1 MVKRLLDLSKTL
13 GAKNSAFLFGARGVG
28 KTHLSKDFLKGQKNI
43 VKYDLL
49 KFNEYDRYL
58 KNPSLFAKEVEAAII
73 KNAGPSTVWVDEVQ
87 KVPALLDEVHSIIE
101 SYKGRVRFLLT
112 GSSARKLKTSGANLL
127 AGRALS
133 LKLHPLTSYE
143 WKGDLDVVLR
153 LGSLPG
159 VVIDQENPELT
170 LKSYV
175 STYLKEEIQA
185 ESIVRRVDAFSR
197 FLEIAAQYHTEPINA
212 LEISKAAGVSSPTV
226 KEYFQILEDTLIGWH
241 LPGWSASV
249 KKQLRTAP
257 KFYLFDNGVVNALRG
272 ELGIEIR
279 ESSSRYGK
287 LFEGWIVQELRRLN
301 DYLQLD
307 FKFSYWQTNSGL
319 EVDIVVSRGAGQPL
333 AGIEIKSSAAP
344 GPDKMKGL
352 VSFSDEHPRAKLY
365 CLCRTERGY
374 QEGRIQVLPWQE
386 LKAVLRGL

>member
-159 VVIDQENPELT
+159 V
-170 LKSYV
+170 
-175 STYLKEEIQA
+175 
-185 ESIVRRVDAFSR
+185 
-197 FLEIAAQYHTEPINA
+197 
-212 LEISKAAGVSSPTV
+212 
-226 KEYFQILEDTLIGWH
+226 
-241 LPGWSASV
+241 AS
-249 KKQLRTAP
+249 
-257 KFYLFDNGVVNALRG
+257 F
-272 ELGIEIR
+272 
-279 ESSSRYGK
+279 SSSGFQR
-287 LFEGWIVQELRRLN
+287 
-301 DYLQLD
+301 
-307 FKFSYWQTNSGL
+307 
-319 EVDIVVSRGAGQPL
+319 PP
-333 AGIEIKSSAAP
+333 EI
-344 GPDKMKGL
+344 
-352 VSFSDEHPRAKLY
+352 
-365 CLCRTERGY
+365 
-374 QEGRIQVLPWQE
+374 
-386 LKAVLRGL
+386 